1 MVAEDD
7 RQNSRGVLQDLVW
20 GHSCLSLLWIF
31 NVLFDAFRLLQ
42 LEQVVTEDVGLLKE
56 VLLTGVVFQGLL
68 FLIGNWDRGQL
79 LGVFIGLEGIFK
91 SFLYNIL
98 DFDRLIF

>member
-1 MVAEDD
+1 
-7 RQNSRGVLQDLVW
+7 
-20 GHSCLSLLWIF
+20 LL
-31 NVLFDAFRLLQ
+31 
-42 LEQVVTEDVGLLKE
+42 EE

-98 DFDRLIF
+98 NFERLIF